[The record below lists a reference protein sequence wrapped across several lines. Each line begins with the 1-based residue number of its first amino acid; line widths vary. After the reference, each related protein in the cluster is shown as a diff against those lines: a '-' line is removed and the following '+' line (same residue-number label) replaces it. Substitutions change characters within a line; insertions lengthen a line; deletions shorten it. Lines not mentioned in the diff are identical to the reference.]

1 MTREIPAVPTSWGEV
16 VDKITILEIKKK
28 NMTEERALLNV
39 EKELAMLSGMVE
51 NAIADDPVLSD
62 MKRELLEINSRLWVI
77 EDRIREKEA
86 DRAFDA
92 EFIELARSV
101 YRTNDLR
108 AAVKRRINIHLSS
121 EILEEKSYKPY

>member
-1 MTREIPAVPTSWGEV
+1 MTRQIPAVPTSWGEV
-16 VDKITILEIKKK
+16 IDKITILEIKKK
-28 NMTEERALLNV
+28 NIVQKEALLNV
-39 EKELAMLSGMVE
+39 EKELEMLSSFVAD
-51 NAIADDPVLSD
+51 AIAGDPALLD
-62 MKRELLEINSRLWVI
+62 MKRELLDINSRLWVI
-77 EDRIREKEA
+77 EDRIREKES

-108 AAVKRRINIHLSS
+108 AAVKRRINLHLNS

>member
-1 MTREIPAVPTSWGEV
+1 MTRQIPAVPTSWGEV
-16 VDKITILEIKKK
+16 IDKITILEIKKK
-28 NMTEERALLNV
+28 NIVQKEALLNV
-39 EKELAMLSGMVE
+39 EKELEMLSSFVAD
-51 NAIADDPVLSD
+51 AIAGDTGLLD
-62 MKRELLEINSRLWVI
+62 MKRELLDINSRLWVI
-77 EDRIREKEA
+77 EDRIREKES

-108 AAVKRRINIHLSS
+108 AAVKRRINLHLNS

>member
-51 NAIADDPVLSD
+51 SAIAGDPVLSD

-86 DRAFDA
+86 DRAFDE

>member
-51 NAIADDPVLSD
+51 NAIAGDPVLSD

-86 DRAFDA
+86 DRAFDE

>member
-51 NAIADDPVLSD
+51 SAIAGDPVLSD

-86 DRAFDA
+86 DRAFDE

-108 AAVKRRINIHLSS
+108 AAVKRRINIHLIS

>member
-1 MTREIPAVPTSWGEV
+1 VTREIPAVPTSWGEV
-16 VDKITILEIKKK
+16 IDKITILEIKKK
-28 NMTEERALLNV
+28 NITEEKALLNV
-39 EKELAMLSGMVE
+39 EKELGMLSGLVE
-51 NAIADDPVLSD
+51 SVIAGDPVLSD
-62 MKRELLEINSRLWVI
+62 MKRELLEINSRLWAI

-86 DRAFDA
+86 ARTFDE

-108 AAVKRRINIHLSS
+108 AAVKRRINMHLSS

>member
-1 MTREIPAVPTSWGEV
+1 MPAVPTSWGEV

-51 NAIADDPVLSD
+51 SAIAGDPVLSD

-86 DRAFDA
+86 DRAFDE

-108 AAVKRRINIHLSS
+108 AAVKRRINIHLIS